1 MLKIILV
8 YASLIGFLRKVEDSV
23 FLERFLFA
31 VEFTKIRLKYGYE
44 TSTFSIARAA
54 WLRGTASVCH
64 SQNFAVLVVR
74 IQPNLA
80 EFCGGAFLMGFCTY
94 FSQKLKRGCS

>member
-31 VEFTKIRLKYGYE
+31 VELTKIRLKYGYE
-44 TSTFSIARAA
+44 TSSISLARAA
-54 WLRGTASVCH
+54 WLRGTVSVCH
-64 SQNFAVLVVR
+64 NQNFAILVV
-74 IQPNLA
+74 
-80 EFCGGAFLMGFCTY
+80 
-94 FSQKLKRGCS
+94 